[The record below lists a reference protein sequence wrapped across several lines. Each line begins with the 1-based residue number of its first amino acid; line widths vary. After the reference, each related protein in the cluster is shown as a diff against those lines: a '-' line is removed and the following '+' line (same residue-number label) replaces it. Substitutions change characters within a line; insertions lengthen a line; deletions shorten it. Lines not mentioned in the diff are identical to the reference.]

1 MKKRLFT
8 PGPTPVPEEVMLR
21 MAAPIIHH
29 RNPEFME
36 ILARVHENLRYLFQ
50 TTQPVVALSCS
61 GTGGMEA
68 AVSGL
73 FGEGDKVITVNAGKF
88 GERWTELVQLYTGS
102 STEETL
108 PWGSAITPERLKQLL
123 KEHPDAKG
131 VCLAHSETSTGTAS
145 DIKALSAVIREHSE
159 ALVLVDGITAI
170 GAHEFHF
177 DDWGIDICI
186 TGSQKGLM
194 MPPGLALVAISE
206 RAQERINEPARKPS
220 NYYLSLKKALES
232 HAGDDTPFTPAV
244 SLVIGLDEALTMIRS
259 EGIEHVWKRHESLAA
274 ACRAGCIAL
283 GMKIFSSSPSFA
295 VTPVW
300 LPEGADWTEFNDAL
314 KHDNGITVAA
324 GQDAFKGKIFRI
336 SHLGYYDELDMLTVI
351 GAIERA
357 MKAIGLPLTPGT
369 GVTAVQQAFL
379 GK

>member
-68 AVSGL
+68 AVSSL

-131 VCLAHSETSTGTAS
+131 ICLTHSETSTGTAS
-145 DIKALSAVIREHSE
+145 DIKTLSAVIREHSE
-159 ALVLVDGITAI
+159 ALVLVDGITQSAPMSSI
-170 GAHEFHF
+170 LT
-177 DDWGIDICI
+177 
-186 TGSQKGLM
+186 TGESTSASPAPRKG
-194 MPPGLALVAISE
+194 
-206 RAQERINEPARKPS
+206 
-220 NYYLSLKKALES
+220 
-232 HAGDDTPFTPAV
+232 
-244 SLVIGLDEALTMIRS
+244 
-259 EGIEHVWKRHESLAA
+259 
-274 ACRAGCIAL
+274 
-283 GMKIFSSSPSFA
+283 
-295 VTPVW
+295 
-300 LPEGADWTEFNDAL
+300 
-314 KHDNGITVAA
+314 
-324 GQDAFKGKIFRI
+324 
-336 SHLGYYDELDMLTVI
+336 
-351 GAIERA
+351 
-357 MKAIGLPLTPGT
+357 
-369 GVTAVQQAFL
+369 
-379 GK
+379 